1 MFNYVKGIIE
11 ENVFNYIVFID
22 KISFNGFCISYL
34 LICVL
39 FLKFL
44 IVEKVLSMVVRKRF
58 RVL

>member
-11 ENVFNYIVFID
+11 ENVFNYIVLID

-44 IVEKVLSMVVRKRF
+44 IVE
-58 RVL
+58 